1 MNDTEV
7 VDAGV
12 VDERDELGDNPAR
25 GSVDKAYV
33 PMPRAVVLCFHILIK
48 QIVTPG
54 KLIVLGF
61 LGWFTVFAGWAVGHY
76 NPSSHDGLMLD
87 QGARLAT
94 FLGLF
99 FFIPV
104 VSLTFAS
111 AAFGDLQE
119 DGSLVY
125 LWLRPMSR
133 FSVVMGAYLAV
144 CTIVLLLAIIPMAT
158 IGWLG
163 AGFRSGSI
171 DFLWMGTL
179 LAVVSV
185 STYVSLFILFGL
197 LTKRAIMWGIV
208 YMLFWEG
215 LATGY
220 GSWAITSVLSL
231 PSYTSSFFNH
241 LVNSRFSRFDVAL
254 SFSHSLA
261 GSIIAL
267 LLLTAFFLMFSVVR
281 LRRMSVA

>member
-7 VDAGV
+7 VDAEA
-12 VDERDELGDNPAR
+12 VDTQDNSGGDPAR
-25 GSVDKAYV
+25 GSVNKAYV

-61 LGWFTVFAGWAVGHY
+61 LGWFTVFVGWAVGHY
-76 NPSSHDGLMLD
+76 NPDSFPLD
-87 QGARLAT
+87 QGARMAT

-144 CTIVLLLAIIPMAT
+144 YAVVLSLTIIPMTT

-163 AGFRSGSI
+163 SGFASASI
-171 DFLWMGTL
+171 HFLWMGAL
-179 LAVVSV
+179 LAAVSV
-185 STYVSLFILFGL
+185 STYVSLFLLLGL

-208 YMLFWEG
+208 YMLLWEG

-220 GSWAITSVLSL
+220 GSWTVTSVLSL

-241 LVNSRFSRFDVAL
+241 LVNSRFSGFDVAL

-281 LRRMSVA
+281 LRHMSVA